1 MTPRDPLRR
10 GAQLSIKFNDGTVE
24 GVFSR
29 LQKMHIFADLRRPD
43 VLRVAPAPLYNCFGD
58 VRAFVEALTQ
68 AVHEEELGGELEFGG
83 EAAAALAEGLE
94 ERTVRGGGRLLQ
106 MVSCGG

>member
-1 MTPRDPLRR
+1 MP
-10 GAQLSIKFNDGTVE
+10 
-24 GVFSR
+24 
-29 LQKMHIFADLRRPD
+29 HIFADLRRPD
-43 VLRVAPAPLYNCFGD
+43 VLRVAPAPLYNGFGD

-94 ERTVRGGGRLLQ
+94 EAFI
-106 MVSCGG
+106 

>member
-1 MTPRDPLRR
+1 M
-10 GAQLSIKFNDGTVE
+10 
-24 GVFSR
+24 
-29 LQKMHIFADLRRPD
+29 RRPD
-43 VLRVAPAPLYNCFGD
+43 VLRVAPAPLCFGD

-94 ERTVRGGGRLLQ
+94 EAFI
-106 MVSCGG
+106 